1 MSQENV
7 EIVRA
12 LLNAYNAGDLDAFVA
27 LHDPNV
33 IWAPLEGWPE
43 ADTLVGREAC
53 MNQYER
59 LREAFDVDRG
69 EAITDF
75 IAAGDR
81 VVVRINW
88 RAMGRGPDMNME
100 LTRVLTVRKGKIFII
115 EDFWDHA
122 EALEAVGLS
131 EQDAHADS

>member
-1 MSQENV
+1 
-7 EIVRA
+7 
-12 LLNAYNAGDLDAFVA
+12 
-27 LHDPNV
+27 
-33 IWAPLEGWPE
+33 
-43 ADTLVGREAC
+43 